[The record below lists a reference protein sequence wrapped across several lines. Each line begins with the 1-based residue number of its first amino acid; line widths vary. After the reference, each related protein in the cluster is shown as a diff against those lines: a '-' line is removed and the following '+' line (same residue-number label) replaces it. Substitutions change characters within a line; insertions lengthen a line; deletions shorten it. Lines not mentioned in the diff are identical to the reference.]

1 MHPQQFITFLAIASN
16 GYLVVASPIPQ
27 LEALLGGFLGGGAT
41 ITQAAAAGRGR
52 QPSTQ
57 AINTAQKSW
66 QRDTGTVSKFLSNAE
81 SMSPQQLQR
90 QARIALNAEND
101 ELTHKGVLD
110 QMFLS
115 GSRRNRDSSVRQAN
129 NVLETQGTFQ
139 FVVDG
144 LQTLSTKGARMTPK
158 QVSRMI
164 LAINED
170 RCPQVLPAIDT
181 YMAAAEGVVQSG
193 NNLRAIR
200 PSNC

>member
-1 MHPQQFITFLAIASN
+1 MRPQQLIALLAIASN
-16 GYLVVASPIPQ
+16 GYFATASPIPQ
-27 LEALLGGFLGGGAT
+27 LAGLLGGFLGGGT
-41 ITQAAAAGRGR
+41 SITQAAAGRGR
-52 QPSTQ
+52 QPSAQ
-57 AINTAQKSW
+57 AINTAQQAW
-66 QRDTGTVSKFLSNAE
+66 QRDTGTVSNFLSNAE
-81 SMSPQQLQR
+81 SMTPQQLQR

-115 GSRRNRDSSVRQAN
+115 GSRKNRDATVKQAN

-144 LQTLSTKGARMTPK
+144 LQTLSTRGARMTPN

-164 LAINED
+164 LAINQD

-200 PSNC
+200 PTNC